1 MWSILSTIHVA
12 TCTYVHVHAHVH
24 HWETCRLIFSW
35 TQWHGIHC
43 EYAQKI
49 LVSPVDDPGHRCDVT
64 NNGTSLNESI
74 PQTCDDEGVC
84 QYDSCL
90 MYTWGLR
97 QQSWQYCF
105 WTNWFWKWWGC
116 TYLYIYVEM
125 WYSKVCHVC
134 HVPVLTAAILSP
146 GTRRSRVTA
155 DTGTTPPPDTSRPSS
170 LMSVSQYWVDFYHL
184 SCIQRYALAAIN

>member
-1 MWSILSTIHVA
+1 MWSILSTIHVHA
-12 TCTYVHVHAHVH
+12 HAHVH
-24 HWETCRLIFSW
+24 HWETCRLISCFCG
-35 TQWHGIHC
+35 HNNMAYIHC

-90 MYTWGLR
+90 MYTWAL
-97 QQSWQYCF
+97 QVQSWKYCF
-105 WTNWFWKWWGC
+105 WTNCFWTWWGC
-116 TYLYIYVEM
+116 TYQSCTCTLRCDISRFAMYANAMFLCWLQRSSDTERDSAV
-125 WYSKVCHVC
+125 WQR
-134 HVPVLTAAILSP
+134 ILVRP
-146 GTRRSRVTA
+146 RRRIRV
-155 DTGTTPPPDTSRPSS
+155 DHRHWCQHLSIE
-170 LMSVSQYWVDFYHL
+170 YHL